1 MFMGNKFHLATLTW
15 RAFEKL
21 SIDDRELPRDIT
33 WCLSFRIWGTV
44 YKWRKKCFRS
54 YLPPPYPPKK
64 FVTGP
69 VYEKFQ
75 SYHITRD
82 KLYRKKRK
90 HHRTFPAEI
99 MTRLRRPKK
108 IENHCWKNV
117 HGAYF
122 VAQNRNLLHCWGWY
136 VSCGDAHTSV
146 KVCMHS
152 GITKRTYWL
161 FFGTLNFFS
170 NWHFETHLF
179 KQPPAPLTHRS
190 KIVMSLTGAHWHPT
204 NILVQKCYFTHFF
217 KMFRFYMKWV
227 FGSEPLSPRDDKDL
241 RIICHSLSKS
251 TTGERT

>member
-33 WCLSFRIWGTV
+33 WFLSFRICGTV

-99 MTRLRRPKK
+99 MTRLRRPEKK
-108 IENHCWKNV
+108 SKINAEKFSRGIFWT
-117 HGAYF
+117 
-122 VAQNRNLLHCWGWY
+122 QNRNLLHCWGWY

-152 GITKRTYWL
+152 GHNKEKILTFLWNPEL
-161 FFGTLNFFS
+161 FQIDISKHICS
-170 NWHFETHLF
+170 NNLPHPWPTDPKLLCRSQGLTDIQLTFWF
-179 KQPPAPLTHRS
+179 KNA
-190 KIVMSLTGAHWHPT
+190 ISLTF
-204 NILVQKCYFTHFF
+204 LRCLDFT
-217 KMFRFYMKWV
+217 WN
-227 FGSEPLSPRDDKDL
+227 GSLALSPCPHEMIK
-241 RIICHSLSKS
+241 I
-251 TTGERT
+251 

>member
-1 MFMGNKFHLATLTW
+1 MFMRNQFYIATLTW

-33 WCLSFRIWGTV
+33 WYLSFRIWGTV
-44 YKWRKKCFRS
+44 YKGRKSVFVHTS
-54 YLPPPYPPKK
+54 LPPYPPKK
-64 FVTGP
+64 YVTGP
-69 VYEKFQ
+69 VHEKFQ
-75 SYHITRD
+75 SYHITSY

-136 VSCGDAHTSV
+136 VSCGDAHTSE

-152 GITKRTYWL
+152 GNNK
-161 FFGTLNFFS
+161 
-170 NWHFETHLF
+170 E
-179 KQPPAPLTHRS
+179 
-190 KIVMSLTGAHWHPT
+190 
-204 NILVQKCYFTHFF
+204 NILTFLWNPESIEKTQY
-217 KMFRFYMKWV
+217 
-227 FGSEPLSPRDDKDL
+227 SEYVLGPGHRA
-241 RIICHSLSKS
+241 
-251 TTGERT
+251 